1 MPQFV
6 RPESLAFPTTYREFF
21 TSKDGNEIRFRIK
34 EIPEE
39 FYDETVDLVEKY
51 FFTEETIQVSKKI
64 AESAEKREYYR
75 KFYRGALNAK
85 LSIGCFNEDTGE
97 LVAINVMAV
106 SSKDDEKRHVSD

>member
-6 RPESLAFPTTYREFF
+6 RPENLAFPTTYREFS
-21 TSKDGNEIRFRIK
+21 TVKDGNEFKFRIK

-39 FYDETVDLVEKY
+39 LNDETVDLVAKY

-64 AESAEKREYYR
+64 AESAEKREHYR
-75 KFYRGALNAK
+75 KFYRGALNSK
-85 LSIGCFNEDTGE
+85 LSIGCFNEDSGE

-106 SSKDDEKRHVSD
+106 SFKDDKKRPVSN